1 MGLTEKI
8 FTAVSTVMVMGAAG
22 FLFAQS
28 GTTSMNHSGM
38 GGMKMDMSSD
48 TMKISSDTGK
58 KMLSPQTTCPVTGD
72 PINKKLY
79 VDYKGKR
86 IYVCC
91 ESCIGPVKKNPEKY
105 IKKIE
110 ALGQSVETIVGSA
123 AAHAKALVP
132 QKSCPVMGS
141 PVDKSIFVD
150 YKGKRVYFC
159 CSMCPETFKK
169 DPEKYL
175 KVLADR
181 GEAVEEIG
189 KK

>member
-1 MGLTEKI
+1 MGLTGRI
-8 FTAVSTVMVMGAAG
+8 TATVSMVMMIGAVG
-22 FLFAQS
+22 FLFSQS
-28 GTTSMNHSGM
+28 GTTSMDHSKM
-38 GGMKMDMSSD
+38 GGMKMDMASD
-48 TMKISSDTGK
+48 TSKMAPDTGK

-91 ESCIGPVKKNPEKY
+91 ESCIGRVKKNPEKY
-105 IKKIE
+105 IKKLE
-110 ALGQSVETIVGSA
+110 AMGQSVETIPGSKT
-123 AAHAKALVP
+123 AHAKALVP
-132 QKSCPVMGS
+132 QKTCPVMGN
-141 PVDKSIFVD
+141 PIDRSIFVD

-159 CSMCPETFKK
+159 CSMCPETFRQ